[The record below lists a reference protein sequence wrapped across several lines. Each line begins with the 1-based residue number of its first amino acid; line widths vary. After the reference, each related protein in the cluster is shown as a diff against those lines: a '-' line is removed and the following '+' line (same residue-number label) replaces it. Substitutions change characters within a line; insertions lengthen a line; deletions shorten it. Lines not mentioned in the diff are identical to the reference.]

1 MSKLRIG
8 DAYRQFVK
16 LLERTHEHDKAMQV
30 AIGGEFDAIGV
41 IEREILIAHGLR
53 PADFVVDVGC
63 GSGRL
68 SKPLSLYLKGPY
80 LGIDVVPELV
90 AHAEALTGRPD
101 WRFAVVDGLE
111 IPEAADRAD
120 MVCFFSVF
128 THLLHE
134 QSYAYLRDAKRVLKR
149 GGRIVFSFL
158 EFAIPSHW
166 NVFEGTLANLGAEHL
181 NVFIGR
187 DAVHA
192 WARHLELE
200 LVAIC
205 DGDKPQAPLRHP
217 VTLEDG
223 SVMSESGTLG
233 QSLCVLR
240 KP

>member
-1 MSKLRIG
+1 MSKLKIG

-16 LLERTHEHDKAMQV
+16 SLDRTQGHDKAMQV

-41 IEREILIAHGLR
+41 IEREILINYGLR
-53 PADFVVDVGC
+53 PNDFVIDVGC

-90 AHAEALTGRPD
+90 EHATALTGRRD
-101 WRFAVVDGLE
+101 WRFEAASGLE

-134 QSYAYLRDAKRVLKR
+134 QSYVYLREAKRVLKS

-166 NVFEGTLANLGAEHL
+166 TVFEGTLANLGAEHL

-187 DAVHA
+187 DAVRA
-192 WARHLELE
+192 WAEHLGLE
-200 LVAIC
+200 VIAIC
-205 DGDKPQAPLRHP
+205 DGDKPQTPLRHP

-223 SVMSESGTLG
+223 RVLTDSGTLG

>member
-1 MSKLRIG
+1 MSKLKIG
-8 DAYRQFVK
+8 DAYRQFVRS
-16 LLERTHEHDKAMQV
+16 LGQTHGHDKAMQLAV
-30 AIGGEFDAIGV
+30 GGEFDAMGV
-41 IEREILIAHGLR
+41 IEREILITHGLR
-53 PADFVVDVGC
+53 PTDFVIDVGC

-68 SKPLSLYLKGPY
+68 SKPLSHYLEGPY
-80 LGIDVVPELV
+80 LGIDVVPALV
-90 AHAEALTGRPD
+90 AHARALTGRTD
-101 WRFAVVDGLE
+101 WRFEVGTGLE

-134 QSYAYLRDAKRVLKR
+134 QSYVYLRDAKRVLKS

-166 NVFEGTLANLGAEHL
+166 NVFEGTLANRGAEHL

-187 DAVHA
+187 DAVQA
-192 WARHLELE
+192 WAEHLELE
-200 LVAIC
+200 VVAIC
-205 DGDKPQAPLRHP
+205 DGDKPQTPLRHP

-223 SVMSESGTLG
+223 SVMSDSGTLG